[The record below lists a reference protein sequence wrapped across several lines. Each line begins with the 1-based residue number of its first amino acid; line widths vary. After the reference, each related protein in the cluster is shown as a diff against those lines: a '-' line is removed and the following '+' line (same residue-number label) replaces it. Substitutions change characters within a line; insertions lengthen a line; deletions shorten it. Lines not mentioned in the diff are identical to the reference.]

1 LSLTL
6 KEEQMLRIFENRIL
20 RKIFRPKRD
29 KVTEDLRI
37 LHN

>member
-6 KEEQMLRIFENRIL
+6 NEEHMLRIFENRIL

-29 KVTEDLRI
+29 KVTEDLKR